1 LEILGAI
8 GGGAF
13 ILTSLVLGMRLML
26 LARRTRKLPEFS
38 MGLGLFLMGGV
49 AYPFQVVAQVA
60 ASLPLGL
67 RAALMAFA
75 ILCLSTG
82 TTFFAVTTWRIFRPG
97 SKAAAAGAPLVAG
110 ALLLFVVLQCAS
122 QGGFSALVRDRSG
135 PFRYH
140 ILVVALPVWWASF
153 ESFRYYGMLKR
164 RLLLGLAD
172 PVVADRMRLWGMST
186 LIAAS
191 TNLVSIYALF
201 TGRDPATWPTGAAI
215 IGAMGLAFSAHL
227 WLAFFPPQSY
237 LQRVAARGA

>member
-1 LEILGAI
+1 VAILGAI

-13 ILTSLVLGMRLML
+13 ILTSLVLGIRLML
-26 LARRTRKLPEFS
+26 LSRRTRKLPEFS

-60 ASLPLGL
+60 TALPDAV
-67 RAALMAFA
+67 RVAMMAFA

-82 TTFFAVTTWRIFRPG
+82 TVFFAVTTWRIFRPD
-97 SKAAAAGAPLVAG
+97 SKAAAAFAPLMAG
-110 ALLLFVVLQCAS
+110 ALLLFVVLQCAGP
-122 QGGFSALVRDRSG
+122 GGFSALVHERSG
-135 PFRYH
+135 IFRFH

-153 ESFRYYGMLKR
+153 ESFHYYGMLKR
-164 RLLLGLAD
+164 RMVLGLAD

-186 LIAAS
+186 LLAAT

-201 TGRDPATWPTGAAI
+201 TGRDPATWAPGAAV
-215 IGAMGLAFSAHL
+215 IGALGLAFSAHL
-227 WLAFFPPQSY
+227 WLAFFPPQAY